1 MNIGNNLD
9 TISQNL
15 SKAFQGKFPEIN
27 SSHYSPH
34 FIKDY
39 IIKSNINTN
48 TKDGLQQ
55 VITGLTNNFNYLKVK
70 MNKERQTNGLVD
82 FDLYSHNLPNNLP
95 NNFPNNFNNNN
106 TNNNTNNTNKSIPQ
120 QNLVVKNK
128 LENLEVNNSRREF
141 LNPKS
146 LIIDSGMVPNINNGI
161 NTNGLNINNGN
172 INGNKP
178 FLNNIETKNTET
190 SNYQSFPA
198 NPSQKDISLSALSN
212 LPAEIVPNQ
221 TDRFILTNQQKN
233 LLKEEKDEWAY
244 YLVIDSKDRDIN
256 IYKSPNEYTIRFSPP
271 SFSNNSG
278 DARTGFID
286 KILHNVKSIELIKCG
301 FLDTSSLD
309 DSSDSGNNAPPY
321 VILEVE
327 EFATQH
333 NGTNQYLNKSL
344 AILDTFTKI
353 GNFKYYDVIYN
364 DKSMINRFN
373 PRVSIDKMSIKF
385 RLPNGNLYNFGGTNN
400 TNQTTVNY
408 MVFKVIVLQRTLE
421 TQYLNQS

>member
-9 TISQNL
+9 TISNNL

-39 IIKSNINTN
+39 IIKSNINTSS
-48 TKDGLQQ
+48 KDGLHKI
-55 VITGLTNNFNYLKVK
+55 ITGLTNNFNYLKVK
-70 MNKERQTNGLVD
+70 MNKERQTTGLVD
-82 FDLYSHNLPNNLP
+82 FDLYSHNVPNNLP
-95 NNFPNNFNNNN
+95 NNFPNNFNNSNISNN
-106 TNNNTNNTNKSIPQ
+106 SNQKPIPQ

-128 LENLEVNNSRREF
+128 LEDPAVNNSRREF
-141 LNPKS
+141 LNPKP

-161 NTNGLNINNGN
+161 NTNGLNMGIGNN

-278 DARTGFID
+278 DARTGFVD

-301 FLDTSSLD
+301 FLDTSSLE
-309 DSSDSGNNAPPY
+309 DSSDSGGNGPPY

-344 AILDTFTKI
+344 AILDTYEKRD
-353 GNFKYYDVIYN
+353 NFKYYEVIYN
-364 DKSMINRFN
+364 DKAMINRFN

-385 RLPNGNLYNFGGTNN
+385 RLPNGNLYNFGGVNN

>member
-9 TISQNL
+9 TISNNL

-39 IIKSNINTN
+39 IIKSNINTSS
-48 TKDGLQQ
+48 KDGLQKI
-55 VITGLTNNFNYLKVK
+55 ITGLTNNFNYLKVK

-82 FDLYSHNLPNNLP
+82 FDLYSHNVPNNLP
-95 NNFPNNFNNNN
+95 NNFPNNFNNSNN
-106 TNNNTNNTNKSIPQ
+106 SNQKPIPQ

-128 LENLEVNNSRREF
+128 LEESTVNNSRREF
-141 LNPKS
+141 LNPKP
-146 LIIDSGMVPNINNGI
+146 LIIDSGMVPNINTGI
-161 NTNGLNINNGN
+161 NTNGLNMGIGNNL
-172 INGNKP
+172 NGNKP

-271 SFSNNSG
+271 SFSNNNG
-278 DARTGFID
+278 DARTGFVD

-301 FLDTSSLD
+301 FLDTSSLE
-309 DSSDSGNNAPPY
+309 DSSDSSNNAPPY

-344 AILDTFTKI
+344 AILDTYEKRD
-353 GNFKYYDVIYN
+353 NFKYYEVIYN

-373 PRVSIDKMSIKF
+373 PRVTIDKMSIKF
-385 RLPNGNLYNFGGTNN
+385 RLPNGNLYNFGGVNN
-400 TNQTTVNY
+400 TSQTTVNY
-408 MVFKVIVLQRTLE
+408 MVFKVVVLQRTLE